1 MTILVADEGLLGLTE
16 LVPSHCEIRW
26 YSGRDV
32 PQSILKGADALLV
45 RSTARVSAHNLP
57 DSICFVGTATIGTD
71 HLPLQHL
78 LNRKI
83 RVVSAPGCNAFAV
96 TDYVLSHLF
105 SWANSRG
112 RNTTDLTLGIIGIG
126 AVGSLLDERARAL
139 GIRTLLSDQPRVD
152 SGDRLD
158 HLPLVDVVRQ
168 ADVISLHVPRV
179 TTGDYV
185 TDRLLDENILSQ
197 IKRHALLVN
206 ASRGQVLHEHDLLE
220 QTHFDLVLDVFPN
233 EPVISDALISRAWRI
248 SPHIAGHSVEGKYR
262 GTKLILNEMASVF
275 GFELN
280 QLDEERFLETVG
292 GIRVVGSSL
301 IDTILT
307 VCPMAETDRALRETI
322 FRAFEMEKPHLF
334 DSVRKTYRLRR
345 ESEAPPL

>member
-1 MTILVADEGLLGLTE
+1 LDRA
-16 LVPSHCEIRW
+16 
-26 YSGRDV
+26 
-32 PQSILKGADALLV
+32 
-45 RSTARVSAHNLP
+45 
-57 DSICFVGTATIGTD
+57 
-71 HLPLQHL
+71 
-78 LNRKI
+78 I

-96 TDYVLSHLF
+96 TDYVLSHVF
-105 SWANSRG
+105 SWAKWRG
-112 RNTTDLTLGIIGIG
+112 RNTSDLTLGIIGVG
-126 AVGSLLDERARAL
+126 AVGSLLDKRARAL
-139 GIRTLLSDQPRVD
+139 GIKTLLSDQPRAD

-179 TTGDYV
+179 TTGDHI
-185 TDRLLDENILSQ
+185 TDRLLDENVLSQ
-197 IKRHALLVN
+197 IKRSALLVN
-206 ASRGQVLHEHDLLE
+206 ASRGQVLHEYDLLK

-262 GTKLILNEMASVF
+262 GTKLILNEMASLF

-280 QLDEERFLETVG
+280 QLDEDKFLETVG
-292 GIRVVGSSL
+292 GIRVVGSSM

-307 VCPMAETDRALRETI
+307 VCPMAETDRSLRETV
-322 FRAFEMEKPHLF
+322 FRAFELEKPHLF

-345 ESEAPPL
+345 ESEPSPL

>member
-1 MTILVADEGLLGLTE
+1 MTVLVADEGLLGLTE

-32 PQSILKGADALLV
+32 PQSILQGADALLV
-45 RSTARVSAHNLP
+45 RSTARVSMHDLP
-57 DSICFVGTATIGTD
+57 DSIRLVGTATIGTD
-71 HLPLQHL
+71 HLPLRHL
-78 LNRKI
+78 LDREI

-96 TDYVLSHLF
+96 TDYVLSNFF
-105 SWANSRG
+105 SWAKSRG
-112 RNTTDLTLGIIGIG
+112 RNTSDLTLGIIGVG
-126 AVGSLLDERARAL
+126 AVGSLLDERAREL
-139 GIRTLLSDQPRVD
+139 GIKTLLSDQPRVD

-179 TTGDYV
+179 TSGDHV
-185 TDRLLDENILSQ
+185 TDRLLDENTLSQ

-206 ASRGQVLHEHDLLE
+206 AARGQVLHEHDLLK

-262 GTKLILNEMASVF
+262 GTKLILKETASVF

-280 QLDEERFLETVG
+280 QFDEEKFLETVG
-292 GIRVVGSSL
+292 GIRVVTRSL
-301 IDTILT
+301 IDMITA
-307 VCPMAETDRALRETI
+307 VCPMTKTDRALRERI
-322 FRAFEMEKPHLF
+322 FRAFELEKPHLF
-334 DSVRKTYRLRR
+334 DLVRKTYRLRR
-345 ESEAPPL
+345 ESEPSPL

>member
-26 YSGRDV
+26 YSGRDIS
-32 PQSILKGADALLV
+32 QSMLKGADALLV

-57 DSICFVGTATIGTD
+57 DSIRFVGTATIGTD

-78 LNRKI
+78 LDRAI

-96 TDYVLSHLF
+96 TDYVLSHVF
-105 SWANSRG
+105 SWAKSRV
-112 RNTTDLTLGIIGIG
+112 RNTSDLTLGIIGVG

-139 GIRTLLSDQPRVD
+139 GIKTLLSDQPRAD

-179 TTGDYV
+179 TTGDHI
-185 TDRLLDENILSQ
+185 TDRLLDENVLSQ
-197 IKRHALLVN
+197 IKRSALLVN
-206 ASRGQVLHEHDLLE
+206 ASRGQVLHEYDLLK

-262 GTKLILNEMASVF
+262 GTKLIVNEMASLF

-280 QLDEERFLETVG
+280 QLDEDKFLETVG
-292 GIRVVGSSL
+292 GIRLVGSSM

-307 VCPMAETDRALRETI
+307 VCPMAETDRSLRETV
-322 FRAFEMEKPHLF
+322 FRAFELEKPHLF

-345 ESEAPPL
+345 ESEPSPL

>member
-1 MTILVADEGLLGLTE
+1 MTVLVADEGLLGLTE

-57 DSICFVGTATIGTD
+57 DSIRLVGTATIGTD

-78 LNRKI
+78 LDREI

-96 TDYVLSHLF
+96 TDYVLSHVF
-105 SWANSRG
+105 SWAKSRG
-112 RNTTDLTLGIIGIG
+112 WNTSDLTLGIIGVG
-126 AVGSLLDERARAL
+126 AVGSLLDERAREL
-139 GIRTLLSDQPRVD
+139 GIKTVLSDQPRVD

-179 TTGDYV
+179 TSGDHV
-185 TDRLLDENILSQ
+185 TDRLLDENTLSQ

-206 ASRGQVLHEHDLLE
+206 ASRGQVLHEDDLLK

-262 GTKLILNEMASVF
+262 GTKLILKEAASVF

-280 QLDEERFLETVG
+280 QLDEEKFLETVG

-301 IDTILT
+301 IDMISA
-307 VCPMAETDRALRETI
+307 VCPIAETDRALRETI
-322 FRAFEMEKPHLF
+322 FRAFELEKPHLF
-334 DSVRKTYRLRR
+334 DLVRKTYRLRR
-345 ESEAPPL
+345 ESEPSPL